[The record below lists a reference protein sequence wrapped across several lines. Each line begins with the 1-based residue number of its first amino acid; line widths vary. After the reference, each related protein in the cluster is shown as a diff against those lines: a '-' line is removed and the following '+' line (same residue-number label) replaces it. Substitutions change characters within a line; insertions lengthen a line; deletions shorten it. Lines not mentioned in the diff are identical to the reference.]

1 MGKFEKRKMTSDIGK
16 HPKRRKKENIN
27 VTSGE
32 MIDLGR
38 LKLPTLK
45 RYKQSHESYFS
56 QFNAETLKNRNELIE
71 TINNHFRNKYGT
83 AE

>member
-1 MGKFEKRKMTSDIGK
+1 
-16 HPKRRKKENIN
+16 
-27 VTSGE
+27 
-32 MIDLGR
+32 MIDLGSFLYDFDCISVIFIHFLNLSLGR

-71 TINNHFRNKYGT
+71 TINTHFRNGFLEKNIV
-83 AE
+83 EN